1 MEKPQYIDWI
11 VEETGIVIKDD
22 IPLKCYKI
30 DYKDDESILDDWA
43 LHIRKNYIEDTEL
56 KEDADDNAMTIEQYL
71 HDYVIPQKGEELGAT
86 VRSADITEILISD
99 LLEFVH
105 QYSVPRYK
113 LKNRSGKNNSQQ
125 GTDVIA
131 YKYKNEDKTPND
143 KDELVAAE
151 VKATLSNMEY
161 TPIKNAIIDS
171 RKDEHR
177 LARSVNYCRKRLKEL
192 GKIEEAEEVKRFYLN
207 QIIIIVLHM

>member
-11 VEETGIVIKDD
+11 VEENGIVIKDD

-43 LHIRKNYIEDTEL
+43 LHIRRNYIEDTEL

-105 QYSVPRYK
+105 QYSVPRY
-113 LKNRSGKNNSQQ
+113 
-125 GTDVIA
+125 TDP
-131 YKYKNEDKTPND
+131 EKTIHN
-143 KDELVAAE
+143 
-151 VKATLSNMEY
+151 
-161 TPIKNAIIDS
+161 
-171 RKDEHR
+171 
-177 LARSVNYCRKRLKEL
+177 KEL
-192 GKIEEAEEVKRFYLN
+192 MSLHISTKMKIKLQMIKMN
-207 QIIIIVLHM
+207 W

>member
-1 MEKPQYIDWI
+1 M
-11 VEETGIVIKDD
+11 
-22 IPLKCYKI
+22 
-30 DYKDDESILDDWA
+30 
-43 LHIRKNYIEDTEL
+43 
-56 KEDADDNAMTIEQYL
+56 
-71 HDYVIPQKGEELGAT
+71 GAT

-151 VKATLSNMEY
+151 VKAPLSNTEY
-161 TPIKNAIIDS
+161 IPI
-171 RKDEHR
+171 
-177 LARSVNYCRKRLKEL
+177 
-192 GKIEEAEEVKRFYLN
+192 
-207 QIIIIVLHM
+207 

>member
-1 MEKPQYIDWI
+1 MNDLDAGKI
-11 VEETGIVIKDD
+11 IKN
-22 IPLKCYKI
+22 
-30 DYKDDESILDDWA
+30 
-43 LHIRKNYIEDTEL
+43 IRKEKGLRQKDI
-56 KEDADDNAMTIEQYL
+56 AHAMTVEQYL

-131 YKYKNEDKTPND
+131 
-143 KDELVAAE
+143 
-151 VKATLSNMEY
+151 
-161 TPIKNAIIDS
+161 
-171 RKDEHR
+171 
-177 LARSVNYCRKRLKEL
+177 
-192 GKIEEAEEVKRFYLN
+192 
-207 QIIIIVLHM
+207 

>member
-1 MEKPQYIDWI
+1 
-11 VEETGIVIKDD
+11 
-22 IPLKCYKI
+22 
-30 DYKDDESILDDWA
+30 
-43 LHIRKNYIEDTEL
+43 
-56 KEDADDNAMTIEQYL
+56 MTIKQYL

-131 YKYKNEDKTPND
+131 YKYK
-143 KDELVAAE
+143 
-151 VKATLSNMEY
+151 
-161 TPIKNAIIDS
+161 IKLQMIKMNW
-171 RKDEHR
+171 
-177 LARSVNYCRKRLKEL
+177 
-192 GKIEEAEEVKRFYLN
+192 
-207 QIIIIVLHM
+207 

>member
-43 LHIRKNYIEDTEL
+43 LHIRRNYIEDTEL
-56 KEDADDNAMTIEQYL
+56 KEDADDNAMTVEQYL

-125 GTDVIA
+125 GTEESKIWRSQYD
-131 YKYKNEDKTPND
+131 
-143 KDELVAAE
+143 
-151 VKATLSNMEY
+151 SN
-161 TPIKNAIIDS
+161 
-171 RKDEHR
+171 
-177 LARSVNYCRKRLKEL
+177 
-192 GKIEEAEEVKRFYLN
+192 FYL
-207 QIIIIVLHM
+207 